1 MTNSSSKP
9 HVINEGHSIFTND
22 GKTIG
27 ERGQSIPHKQSSQ
40 TPPPPPPAPK
50 K

>member
-1 MTNSSSKP
+1 MSDSSSKP
-9 HVINEGHSIFTND
+9 HVINEGHRIFVND

-27 ERGQSIPHKQSSQ
+27 ERGQNIPRKQSNP